1 MKRIRLS
8 EYADIMTISRQTAYN
23 WYREGKIPFPV
34 EKVSPRIIL
43 VEVPDDFDGSDPD
56 KQVKPGKTVGYC
68 RVSTQKQK
76 DGLAYQKLAILE
88 YANKKNIKID
98 EIIEETGSGFNEN
111 RKKLSRILKD
121 PEITT
126 IIVEHRE
133 RLARSNFK
141 LLQQALSAQDREII
155 VIKTDDVDNDLVTEI
170 TDFMVSAAGKLYGK
184 RGAQRVKEQLERSQQ
199 ESDKS

>member
-23 WYREGKIPFPV
+23 WYKAGKIPFPV

-43 VEVPDDFDGSDPD
+43 VEVPDDFDGSDTD

-88 YANKKNIKID
+88 YAKIP
-98 EIIEETGSGFNEN
+98 IIHRFFSKQSKTG
-111 RKKLSRILKD
+111 
-121 PEITT
+121 
-126 IIVEHRE
+126 
-133 RLARSNFK
+133 
-141 LLQQALSAQDREII
+141 
-155 VIKTDDVDNDLVTEI
+155 
-170 TDFMVSAAGKLYGK
+170 
-184 RGAQRVKEQLERSQQ
+184 
-199 ESDKS
+199 